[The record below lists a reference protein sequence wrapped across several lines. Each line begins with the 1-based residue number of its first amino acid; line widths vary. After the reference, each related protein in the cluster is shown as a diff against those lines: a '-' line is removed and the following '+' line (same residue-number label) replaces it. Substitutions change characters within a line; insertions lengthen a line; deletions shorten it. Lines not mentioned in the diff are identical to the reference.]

1 MRLFLAIELD
11 DSVKKSLQKMA
22 GELRR
27 FDSVVRWTKLEQ
39 MHLTLKFLGETP
51 DAGATDVCDAAA
63 QVAAACEPFD
73 WMIDACGCFPPRG
86 KVRIVW
92 TGSGSGPEPLLRCA
106 TRCEDAYAELGFA
119 RESRPFSPHVTL
131 GRVRFD
137 ETGGRLRDA
146 VDGLEITGVSQSVS
160 SVTVFQSV
168 LEKTGARYTVLGRY
182 TFGGVA

>member
-1 MRLFLAIELD
+1 LFLAIELD

-63 QVAAACEPFD
+63 QMAAACEPFD
-73 WMIDACGCFPPRG
+73 WTIDACGCFPPRG

-92 TGSGSGPEPLLRCA
+92 VGSGSGAESLCRIA
-106 TRCEDAYAELGFA
+106 AECEDAYEELGFA
-119 RESRPFSPHVTL
+119 RESRSFSPHVTL

-137 ETGGRLRDA
+137 KTGGRLRDA
-146 VDGLEITGVSQSVS
+146 VDGLEASSVSQPVS
-160 SVTVFQSV
+160 ALTVFQSV
-168 LEKTGARYTVLGRY
+168 LKPTGAVYNVLGKY
-182 TFGGVA
+182 SFGEVA